1 MHLSEWAAEPLHFG
15 VLKHSSNARKQGVFT
30 CTHTLWWICYQ
41 MKMMKKNNY
50 NKGFCLHVG
59 KKTIKTFCFF
69 YWANICVVMGPTSWI
84 YILFGFGLFSSW
96 YLSCTTWS
104 LKDFLFHWAS
114 LAALSTDGSVRSQ
127 AAAWHWTLEF
137 GWLTLEFCT
146 VEAELR
152 ADSLLKEKDCPFCF
166 FVVGLQLLNSGV
178 SRVDT
183 SRTGS
188 YQLCSKAL

>member
-96 YLSCTTWS
+96 YLELHDLEFERFSVSLGIVSRAEYRRECPFPSGRLTLNIGIWLADSWVLHSWS
-104 LKDFLFHWAS
+104 WAPSRFPIKRKRLSFLFFCC
-114 LAALSTDGSVRSQ
+114 GSAV
-127 AAAWHWTLEF
+127 
-137 GWLTLEFCT
+137 
-146 VEAELR
+146 VE
-152 ADSLLKEKDCPFCF
+152 
-166 FVVGLQLLNSGV
+166 
-178 SRVDT
+178 
-183 SRTGS
+183 
-188 YQLCSKAL
+188 

>member
-41 MKMMKKNNY
+41 MKMMNEKK
-50 NKGFCLHVG
+50 KGFCLHVG
-59 KKTIKTFCFF
+59 EKKPIKTFVFF
-69 YWANICVVMGPTSWI
+69 NWANICVVMGPTSWI
-84 YILFGFGLFSSW
+84 YTLFGFSLFSSW

-127 AAAWHWTLEF
+127 AATWHWTLEF
-137 GWLTLEFCT
+137 GWLTLVFCT
-146 VEAELR
+146 VEAELWSR
-152 ADSLLKEKDCPFCF
+152 FPIKRKKKKCFLLWVCSRCMSL
-166 FVVGLQLLNSGV
+166 
-178 SRVDT
+178 
-183 SRTGS
+183 TGS
-188 YQLCSKAL
+188 YQLCSKELYCG